1 MTLKQTTS
9 IGVLKHGKVYR
20 STNQLQMWRGTS
32 LSGGLMFIWKGENPM
47 CETCSH
53 MLKQAMNGKL
63 CCNCRESEYYDT
75 TVAADHVC
83 DKYIAV
89 KDNHCAMLRFD
100 GKCRGLT
107 VTKCNGCKFFKTKAQ
122 LAAERKQS
130 QERLQKLP
138 REKQLKIMEAYGLT
152 SF

>member
-1 MTLKQTTS
+1 
-9 IGVLKHGKVYR
+9 
-20 STNQLQMWRGTS
+20 
-32 LSGGLMFIWKGENPM
+32 M

-63 CCNCRESEYYDT
+63 CCNCRESDYYDT
-75 TVAADHVC
+75 TVAPDHVC
-83 DKYIAV
+83 DKYTAE
-89 KDNHCAMLRFD
+89 KDDRCAMLRFN

>member
-1 MTLKQTTS
+1 MPKEPVVICTLRQKD
-9 IGVLKHGKVYR
+9 
-20 STNQLQMWRGTS
+20 S
-32 LSGGLMFIWKGENPM
+32 LRKGENPM

-89 KDNHCAMLRFD
+89 
-100 GKCRGLT
+100 
-107 VTKCNGCKFFKTKAQ
+107 
-122 LAAERKQS
+122 
-130 QERLQKLP
+130 
-138 REKQLKIMEAYGLT
+138 
-152 SF
+152 

>member
-1 MTLKQTTS
+1 MSDRKQR
-9 IGVLKHGKVYR
+9 GV
-20 STNQLQMWRGTS
+20 N
-32 LSGGLMFIWKGENPM
+32 M
-47 CETCSH
+47 CETCNH

-75 TVAADHVC
+75 TVAAEHVC

-107 VTKCNGCKFFKTKAQ
+107 VTKCNGCKFFKSKAK
-122 LAAERKQS
+122 LAAERKQT

-138 REKQLKIMEAYGLT
+138 RERQLKIMEAYGLT